1 MDSEN
6 VKKEE
11 NLENVENLP
20 KKPSKTK
27 KIAKKILGISL
38 LLVLV
43 AIITSVAVLAFLPKN
58 FNFGFDAPDSI
69 EIHTSNSSSSAN
81 KTFVSKNSTIYQ
93 DIVKLY
99 NQSFDSNILASL
111 LQGKLKNSVTVTEGY
126 KSISTI
132 TGPYLVFCYST
143 SQKLSRK
150 RGSTDRK

>member
-11 NLENVENLP
+11 NLENVENLS

-81 KTFVSKNSTIYQ
+81 KTFVSKNSTIYNPP
-93 DIVKLY
+93 I
-99 NQSFDSNILASL
+99 FMESNILYVKMGIRTIIRL
-111 LQGKLKNSVTVTEGY
+111 
-126 KSISTI
+126 SI
-132 TGPYLVFCYST
+132 
-143 SQKLSRK
+143 
-150 RGSTDRK
+150 